1 MASEAVF
8 EDEALGMAAGGQIT
22 SEDIADMDQETLQ
35 QIMLGVDLDEAEED
49 EAEKK
54 AMT

>member
-1 MASEAVF
+1 
-8 EDEALGMAAGGQIT
+8 MAAGGQIT